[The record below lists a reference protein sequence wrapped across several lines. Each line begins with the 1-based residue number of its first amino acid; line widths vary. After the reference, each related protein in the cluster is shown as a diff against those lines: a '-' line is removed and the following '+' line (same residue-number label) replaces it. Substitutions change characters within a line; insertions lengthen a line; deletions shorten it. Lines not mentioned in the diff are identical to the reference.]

1 MIWNYIALIPKSDD
15 YPAFADTRE
24 AWLLANLINAVKKLD
39 YRDYTKNWFHSNYQL
54 EILKEI

>member
-1 MIWNYIALIPKSDD
+1 LIPKSDD

>member
-1 MIWNYIALIPKSDD
+1 MWQLNITFESED

-39 YRDYTKNWFHSNYQL
+39 YRDYTKAGFFFKN
-54 EILKEI
+54 ETKP